1 MEFSTAEIAK
11 WCGVSLK
18 SVNVWADKNGVQK
31 QGRYWRFT
39 AKDVER
45 ICKYYGKEPFE
56 GLNEPSTEDKNP
68 GEGLNEGTEE
78 PKNASEEPIEEPI
91 EPKKANEEGNEAV
104 VEVLREQILFLQEQ
118 LKTKDEQI
126 EKLIDAS
133 REMSAAHALTAAANG
148 GNEIVVADQKKL
160 SRLDYL
166 KAFFKGRV

>member
-18 SVNVWADKNGVQK
+18 SVNNWADKNGVQK
-31 QGRYWRFT
+31 QGRYWKFT
-39 AKDVER
+39 AKDVEG

-68 GEGLNEGTEE
+68 DEGVNEGAEEAKKVNEE
-78 PKNASEEPIEEPI
+78 PKEDTS
-91 EPKKANEEGNEAV
+91 EPKKAFEESNEAV

-118 LKTKDEQI
+118 LKVKDEQI
-126 EKLIDAS
+126 EKLIDSS
-133 REMSAAHALTAAANG
+133 REISAAHAITAAAQG
-148 GNEIVVADQKKL
+148 GNEIVLADQKL

-166 KAFFKGRV
+166 KAFFRGKI